1 MVGTDNVV
9 LLTYSN
15 SKGPES
21 DEITG
26 NKRGMTSFEE
36 FHTFADKFTKIQN
49 NLSVVVGHY
58 CKNTTVVKG
67 AHYR

>member
-15 SKGPES
+15 SKGTES

-58 CKNTTVVKG
+58 
-67 AHYR
+67 